1 MIRFS
6 LFAIVCGLTASA
18 LPAQTLDQC
27 RGLQHHGKL
36 TEAQACFGRL
46 AAGSNP
52 YLRAEG
58 LWALERYQDANEQ
71 FKALVKQEPKNALY
85 RVRWGYLFLERF
97 NTNEAANLF
106 NEALEID
113 KDNAQA
119 YLGLARVSAEGFG
132 GKAGDL
138 AGKAGK
144 LDPKLPDAH
153 ELLAFLAPE
162 DNDEERSAKKADLA
176 LAISDEALD
185 ALAIHAV
192 IDWLDD
198 KADTPRLENRW
209 IDRVLKVNPAY

>member
-1 MIRFS
+1 MIRLGS
-6 LFAIVCGLTASA
+6 FALICALTTIA
-18 LPAQTLDQC
+18 LPAQTPPLQTLDQC
-27 RGLQHHGKL
+27 RGLKHHGKL
-36 TEAQACFGRL
+36 TESQTCFARL
-46 AAGSNP
+46 AAGSNS

-97 NTNEAANLF
+97 NTNEAGNLF

-132 GKAGDL
+132 GKAVEL
-138 AGKAGK
+138 AEKAAK

-153 ELLAFLAPE
+153 ELLAFLALE
-162 DNDEERSAKKADLA
+162 DND
-176 LAISDEALD
+176 
-185 ALAIHAV
+185 
-192 IDWLDD
+192 
-198 KADTPRLENRW
+198 
-209 IDRVLKVNPAY
+209 